1 MSFPNPTL
9 VELFDHIIDGYDIPK
24 PSGLS
29 RMRREV
35 AVAKPEGAP
44 YSPLT
49 NLAHTV
55 LWQEAWLK
63 ALIGV
68 KTPGPELWNNDFRV
82 PDSEEYE
89 ALRKRFI
96 DGLREARAYAAGETA
111 HKCASDEKAVTTLL
125 KIAVHASYHM
135 GQLNLL
141 RRVAKAK

>member
-1 MSFPNPTL
+1 MPLPDTTL
-9 VELFDHIIDGYDIPK
+9 VELFDHIIGGYDIPK

-29 RMRREV
+29 RLKREV
-35 AVAKPEGAP
+35 ATVKPDGAP

-63 ALIGV
+63 SLNGI

-82 PDSEEYE
+82 PDPEEYE

-96 DGLREARAYAAGETA
+96 DGLHEARAYAAGETQ
-111 HKCASDEKAVTTLL
+111 HKAQSDDKAVTTLL

-141 RRVAKAK
+141 RRTAKSG